1 MAMIPRLNLIA
12 LAFVAIAT
20 PASAFEISSPSVAND
35 SWDAKYLGDKAGC
48 GGKSVSIALA
58 WKDPPAGA
66 KSYALTMFDPDANGG
81 KGFWHWLAWDIPA
94 SAKGLAEGAG
104 SKGGKG
110 LPKGTV
116 LGKGGVG
123 RAGYFGPC
131 PPPGSGKH
139 HYVFTLY
146 ALGQAKLRT
155 PANPSPE
162 MVSVAA
168 KSQALGEASVTY
180 TYGR

>member
-1 MAMIPRLNLIA
+1 MILRLGFTVLAFAA
-12 LAFVAIAT
+12 LAT
-20 PASAFEISSPSVAND
+20 QASAFEISSPSVSNGK
-35 SWDAKYLGDKAGC
+35 WDAKYLGDKAGC

-58 WKDPPAGA
+58 WKDPPAGT

-94 SAKGLAEGAG
+94 SAKGLAEGVG
-104 SKGGKG
+104 SKGGKR

-116 LGKGGVG
+116 SGESGVG

-131 PPPGSGKH
+131 PPPGSGAH

-146 ALGQAKLRT
+146 ALGEAKLRT

>member
-1 MAMIPRLNLIA
+1 MSLRLGFTMLA
-12 LAFVAIAT
+12 LVAFAT
-20 PASAFEISSPSVAND
+20 QAQAFEISSPSVSDGKWN
-35 SWDAKYLGDKAGC
+35 AKYLGDKAGC

-58 WKDPPAGA
+58 WKDPPAGT
-66 KSYALTMFDPDANGG
+66 KSYALTMFDTDANGG
-81 KGFWHWLAWDIPA
+81 KGFWHWLAWNIPA
-94 SAKGLAEGAG
+94 SAKGLDEGAG
-104 SKGGKG
+104 AEGGKRM
-110 LPKGTV
+110 PKGSV

-131 PPPGSGKH
+131 PPPGSGQH

-146 ALGQAKLRT
+146 ALGDKTLRI
-155 PANPSPE
+155 PDNPLPD

-168 KSQALGEASVTY
+168 KSSALGEATVTY

>member
-1 MAMIPRLNLIA
+1 MILRLGFSVLA
-12 LAFVAIAT
+12 LAAIAGH
-20 PASAFEISSPSVAND
+20 AAAFEISSPSVSNGK
-35 SWDAKYLGDKAGC
+35 WDARFLGDDAGC

-58 WKDPPAGA
+58 WKDPPAGT
-66 KSYALTMFDPDANGG
+66 KSFALTMFDTDANGG
-81 KGFWHWLAWDIPA
+81 KGFWHWLAWNIPA
-94 SAKGLAEGAG
+94 SAKGLPEGAG

-116 LGKGGVG
+116 LGTGGVG

-131 PPPGSGKH
+131 PPPGSGTH

-146 ALGQAKLRT
+146 ALGEKTLRK
-155 PANPSPE
+155 PDNPSPD

-168 KSQALGEASVTY
+168 KSQALGQASVTY

>member
-1 MAMIPRLNLIA
+1 MILRPGFTMIA
-12 LAFVAIAT
+12 LAAFAT
-20 PASAFEISSPSVAND
+20 QASAFEISSPSVSND
-35 SWDAKYLGDKAGC
+35 KWDAKYLGDNAGC

-58 WKDPPAGA
+58 WKDPPAGT

-81 KGFWHWLAWDIPA
+81 KGFWHWLAWNIPA
-94 SAKGLAEGAG
+94 SAKGLAEGAD
-104 SKGGKG
+104 SKGGKR

-116 LGKGGVG
+116 SGTGDVG

-131 PPPGSGKH
+131 PPPGSGTH
-139 HYVFTLY
+139 HYVFSLY
-146 ALGQAKLRT
+146 ALSEAKLRT
-155 PANPSPE
+155 PENPSPE

-168 KSQALGEASVTY
+168 KSQALGEATVTY

>member
-1 MAMIPRLNLIA
+1 MTSRLCIA
-12 LAFVAIAT
+12 ALVLFGFAT
-20 PASAFEISSPSVAND
+20 QASAFEISSPSVSNGK
-35 SWDAKYLGDKAGC
+35 WDDKYLGDEAGGC
-48 GGKSVSIALA
+48 TGKSVSIALT
-58 WKDPPAGA
+58 WKDPPAGT
-66 KSYALTMFDPDANGG
+66 KSYALTMFDPDAGGG
-81 KGFWHWLAWDIPA
+81 KGFWHWLAWNIPA
-94 SAKGLAEGAG
+94 SAKGLPEGAG

-116 LGKGGVG
+116 LGTGGIG

-131 PPPGSGKH
+131 PPPGSGTH

-155 PANPSPE
+155 PANPSPD

>member
-1 MAMIPRLNLIA
+1 MILRLGFTMLAVAA
-12 LAFVAIAT
+12 LAT
-20 PASAFEISSPSVAND
+20 QASAFEISSRSVSNGK
-35 SWDAKYLGDKAGC
+35 WDAKYLGDKAGC

-58 WKDPPAGA
+58 WKDPPAGT

-81 KGFWHWLAWDIPA
+81 KGFWHWLAWNIPA

-104 SKGGKG
+104 SKGGKRM
-110 LPKGTV
+110 PKGTV
-116 LGKGGVG
+116 SGEGGIG

-131 PPPGSGKH
+131 PPPGSGAH

-146 ALGQAKLRT
+146 ALGDAKLRT
-155 PANPSPE
+155 PDNPSPE

-168 KSQALGEASVTY
+168 KSSALGEASVTY

>member
-1 MAMIPRLNLIA
+1 MFLRLGFGIFA
-12 LAFVAIAT
+12 LVAFAGQA
-20 PASAFEISSPSVAND
+20 AAFEISSPSVSDGKWAE
-35 SWDAKYLGDKAGC
+35 KYLGDKAGGC
-48 GGKSVSIALA
+48 TGGSVSIALA
-58 WKDPPAGA
+58 WKDPPAGT

-81 KGFWHWLAWDIPA
+81 KGFWHWLAWNIPA
-94 SAKGLAEGAG
+94 SAKGLPEGAG

-116 LGKGGVG
+116 LGTGGIG

-131 PPPGSGKH
+131 PPPGRAH

-146 ALGQAKLRT
+146 ALGEKTLRT
-155 PANPSPE
+155 PDNPSPE

-168 KSQALGEASVTY
+168 KSQALGDASVTY